1 MKKYTYLLGAL
12 ACSALLAGCSA
23 DQDFPA
29 VEGKVRM
36 SVKVGRQQI
45 ADALT
50 RITIDEQEGD
60 LVCNWAAGDRLLVV
74 NAAGKN
80 VGYMELAQGEEN
92 KNFSQFDG
100 YLVLPEGEQTL
111 NFFYLGK
118 TDVKNY
124 PETAGKYVL
133 DMTSQAGKIAN
144 LGDYDM
150 LSSQV
155 KVNVADGW
163 AYSDDLSLQRRI
175 AFAHFQL
182 QMPDGVT
189 LADENVTITGQG
201 VYSKGT
207 YDLTTMATTMTRGT
221 MTVPANGGDFYIDLL
236 PGSDVTP
243 IFAVTVGGVE
253 YEGTLTPKD
262 IQASMFLRKGHQ
274 QGVPVQMF
282 RKGGNVDHSLNPL
295 AKWAESNLVFDK
307 SSRTSRE
314 TGVATTPGSLY
325 QWGRNTGFA
334 DYKAAMGEYR
344 DNNGTYAYGTYNR
357 SYVASEGFWGSPA
370 NGDDIVS
377 SKYTSLDVLQYFW
390 DRFFIGDCSIASS
403 GTGITGDGDYW
414 RPAFGDGSGDWN
426 ARAAKLN
433 FPDVLAPEGYRLPT
447 RADFRK
453 IFPKDG
459 INSSDNL
466 SSVLTSEKYKWG
478 ELRDLDGGHKYA
490 IRWLLT
496 TINGIRNMHIECLM
510 VRDNFTT
517 AELKNIDW
525 TAKEVVKRDF
535 PATGAIEAYTHQHV
549 SVIGNDYQYMPV
561 VRPMPYGTW
570 TASMLAWPSQV
581 NAQTWSMKYI
591 NIVDAG
597 KTYEGGYWC
606 ADETVPEISNGWRMI
621 FRFRDNTGNFG
632 SYNTISLFGAS
643 ACPAQNACA
652 VRCVVAD

>member
-50 RITIDEQEGD
+50 RITIDEQEGN

-92 KNFSQFDG
+92 KNFAQFDG

-189 LADENVTITGQG
+189 LTDENVTITGQG

-295 AKWAESNLVFDK
+295 AKWAESNLVYDK
-307 SSRTSRE
+307 STMRRPHPRQPLPVGPQRRLQRLRRRPRHLQRPHRRLLLWHLRQELFRRHGLRPQRRQLLHSLPALPDSR
-314 TGVATTPGSLY
+314 
-325 QWGRNTGFA
+325 
-334 DYKAAMGEYR
+334 
-344 DNNGTYAYGTYNR
+344 
-357 SYVASEGFWGSPA
+357 PA
-370 NGDDIVS
+370 HRRRPQ
-377 SKYTSLDVLQYFW
+377 DVLH
-390 DRFFIGDCSIASS
+390 R
-403 GTGITGDGDYW
+403 
-414 RPAFGDGSGDWN
+414 
-426 ARAAKLN
+426 
-433 FPDVLAPEGYRLPT
+433 
-447 RADFRK
+447 
-453 IFPKDG
+453 
-459 INSSDNL
+459 
-466 SSVLTSEKYKWG
+466 
-478 ELRDLDGGHKYA
+478 
-490 IRWLLT
+490 
-496 TINGIRNMHIECLM
+496 
-510 VRDNFTT
+510 
-517 AELKNIDW
+517 
-525 TAKEVVKRDF
+525 
-535 PATGAIEAYTHQHV
+535 
-549 SVIGNDYQYMPV
+549 
-561 VRPMPYGTW
+561 
-570 TASMLAWPSQV
+570 
-581 NAQTWSMKYI
+581 
-591 NIVDAG
+591 
-597 KTYEGGYWC
+597 
-606 ADETVPEISNGWRMI
+606 
-621 FRFRDNTGNFG
+621 
-632 SYNTISLFGAS
+632 
-643 ACPAQNACA
+643 
-652 VRCVVAD
+652 

>member
-92 KNFSQFDG
+92 KNFAQFDG

-262 IQASMFLRKGHQ
+262 IRASMFLRKGHQ

-433 FPDVLAPEGYRLPT
+433 FPDVLAPEGYPCRLAPT
-447 RADFRK
+447 SGK
-453 IFPKDG
+453 SSPKMASTPQ
-459 INSSDNL
+459 I
-466 SSVLTSEKYKWG
+466 TF
-478 ELRDLDGGHKYA
+478 
-490 IRWLLT
+490 LL
-496 TINGIRNMHIECLM
+496 
-510 VRDNFTT
+510 F
-517 AELKNIDW
+517 
-525 TAKEVVKRDF
+525 
-535 PATGAIEAYTHQHV
+535 
-549 SVIGNDYQYMPV
+549 
-561 VRPMPYGTW
+561 
-570 TASMLAWPSQV
+570 
-581 NAQTWSMKYI
+581 
-591 NIVDAG
+591 
-597 KTYEGGYWC
+597 
-606 ADETVPEISNGWRMI
+606 
-621 FRFRDNTGNFG
+621 
-632 SYNTISLFGAS
+632 
-643 ACPAQNACA
+643 
-652 VRCVVAD
+652 